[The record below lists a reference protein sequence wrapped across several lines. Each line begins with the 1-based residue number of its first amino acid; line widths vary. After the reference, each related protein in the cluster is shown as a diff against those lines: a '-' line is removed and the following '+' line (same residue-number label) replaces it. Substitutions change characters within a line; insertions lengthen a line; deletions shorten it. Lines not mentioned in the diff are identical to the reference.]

1 MKSNLAAK
9 KGVSLTGNVNQKAT
23 ALTASNKTDSVSV
36 SIDTVTPGSPTPAPS
51 VIASTEQTAPSL
63 KAADSNKLPTS
74 TVSDPLDTLFPHDE
88 YSEDLAKL
96 GKKLYKKDFIS
107 IGEKGFMEI
116 ISSMDFYMEN
126 FMGKKVDISGFV
138 YRENDMKEDQFVV
151 SRFAVQCCSADAA
164 PYGLM
169 VESAAG
175 KELKKDTWVKITGIL
190 EKTNYN
196 GNEIMKI
203 HASKIEKIPAPNS
216 PYTYPDFDYFEKSS

>member
-1 MKSNLAAK
+1 MKAAAIGFYFLAVLQLYAAFRSWWGRAKNECGCTDCNPVSTSRAANGVFYSLFAIPLLLGLLLPDVAMNSNLAAK
-9 KGVSLTGNVNQKAT
+9 KGVSLTG
-23 ALTASNKTDSVSV
+23 
-36 SIDTVTPGSPTPAPS
+36 
-51 VIASTEQTAPSL
+51 
-63 KAADSNKLPTS
+63 NKLPTS

-151 SRFAVQCCSADAA
+151 SQFAVQCCSADAA

-196 GNEIMKI
+196 GNEITKI
-203 HASKIEKIPAPNS
+203 HASKIENS
-216 PYTYPDFDYFEKSS
+216 ST